1 MPRLNK
7 TSRGKASSLAT
18 LVAEGDDE
26 RGPAQGRRSAASQ
39 YRSTAVGKNSTSSQL
54 GNNKVRVEVEK
65 KHSYSS
71 DSEAS
76 HQDTEIIKMG
86 RRGKEEGEELADSGC
101 ATSSKDSLS
110 LGRRSSVSSSEERQC
125 VSSEEREPPTILKK
139 LSKSYEHLDRERKIS
154 RPSDIVGFGLLPNQ
168 VYRKAVKK
176 GFEFSLMVVGE
187 SGLGKSTL
195 VNSMF
200 LTDIYSNDGEKEEE
214 ADQTLQV
221 ETHECMLEENGVR
234 LALTVVDT
242 PGYGDA
248 VDNTGCWAPILA
260 YIEQQFDAYL
270 EGETRVQ
277 RVEVPD
283 TLVHACLYFIAP
295 TGHGLKP
302 LDIDF
307 MRRIHNKVNI
317 IPVIG
322 KADSCT
328 PAEIEK
334 FKTKILIQLEQH
346 QIQIYSFPE
355 SELEPESQWMRN
367 RLPFAVVGSN
377 TVVTG
382 GDGAKYR
389 GREYPWGTVNIE
401 DSKHCDFMAL
411 RNLVLAHHMQDLK
424 EVTHSRHYENF
435 RCTKLQ
441 QMMSNIPSED
451 ELASERGA
459 VVEETL
465 VVRNHS
471 QATDESG
478 SELGEDFSRLSRRL
492 EHLHSY
498 AATEEW
504 GESRDEIGSVGGGR
518 RRNSFLGQNKLW
530 EKYQSAS
537 MNDLKPKTLDAMF
550 KGRKLKGL
558 VTAINSRVRQ

>member
-1 MPRLNK
+1 
-7 TSRGKASSLAT
+7 
-18 LVAEGDDE
+18 
-26 RGPAQGRRSAASQ
+26 
-39 YRSTAVGKNSTSSQL
+39 
-54 GNNKVRVEVEK
+54 VEK

-76 HQDTEIIKMG
+76 HQDADIVKMG
-86 RRGKEEGEELADSGC
+86 RRGKEEVDVEEHAVDSGC
-101 ATSSKDSLS
+101 AT
-110 LGRRSSVSSSEERQC
+110 
-125 VSSEEREPPTILKK
+125 SSEEREPPTILRK

-200 LTDIYSNDGEKEEE
+200 LTDIYSHDGDKEEE

-322 KADSCT
+322 KSDSCT
-328 PAEIEK
+328 PQEIEK
-334 FKTKILIQLEQH
+334 FKAKILVQLDQH
-346 QIQIYSFPE
+346 QIQIYNFPE
-355 SELEPESQWMRN
+355 SELEPESKWMRN

-382 GDGAKYR
+382 DDGAKYR

-401 DSKHCDFMAL
+401 DSNHCDFMAL

-424 EVTHSRHYENF
+424 EVTHSLHYENF

-441 QMMSNIPSED
+441 QMMSNLPPED
-451 ELASERGA
+451 EMSSERGA
-459 VVEETL
+459 VIEEPL
-465 VVRNHS
+465 VARDLNN
-471 QATDESG
+471 QATTDESE

-498 AATEEW
+498 AAANEGW
-504 GESRDEIGSVGGGR
+504 GESRDEIGSVGGR